1 MNEGYKSRAFNLMPK
16 KKKKRKEEYKV
27 NDFVDSMKFI
37 DASSSDE
44 EDPYKK
50 ARSKAAREELES
62 ENPDESKNER
72 LERLARINKK
82 RLFDKTYSKD
92 HKPRESRDSLLKEI
106 DSYQINSKKQKL
118 ENPKRSTKKSKFLK
132 KNNKK

>member
-1 MNEGYKSRAFNLMPK
+1 MQKHLISGNDFDIETTNYLMNEGYKSRAFSLLPK

-50 ARSKAAREELES
+50 AAREELES
-62 ENPDESKNER
+62 DNPDENKNER
-72 LERLARINKK
+72 TDRLQRINKK
-82 RLFDKTYSKD
+82 PITQKSINRNPVIPSFKKLISI
-92 HKPRESRDSLLKEI
+92 KPKA
-106 DSYQINSKKQKL
+106 
-118 ENPKRSTKKSKFLK
+118 
-132 KNNKK
+132 